1 MTHPDTKLIR
11 VDLHNHT
18 FYSPDSILSPHRFVR
33 EARRRRLDVVA
44 VTDHNTIGGALA
56 VRELSEQP
64 VIVGEEIKSADGEI
78 IGLFLSEEVPKA
90 LAASETIA
98 RIKEQGGI
106 VGVPHPF
113 DSLRFA
119 LNTDVMLALID
130 QIDFIE
136 ALNARMVF
144 SAHNDKARDFA
155 ATHALPTT
163 AGSDAH
169 SPWEVGHCYVEM
181 PPFEGP
187 RDFIAALRRGRLR
200 GRLSTPFIHLIS
212 RYAYLRRA
220 LGWKPPDLPS
230 PAHGRG
236 TGGEAS
242 C

>member
-1 MTHPDTKLIR
+1 MSGPETPPVERLIR

-18 FYSPDSILSPHRFVR
+18 YYSPDSILSPRLFVR
-33 EARRRRLDVVA
+33 EARRRGLDVVA
-44 VTDHNTIGGALA
+44 VTDHNTISGALA

-64 VIVGEEIKSADGEI
+64 VIIGEEIRSADGEI
-78 IGLFLSEEVPKA
+78 IGLFLSEEIPKA

-98 RIKEQGGI
+98 RIKEQGGL

-113 DSLRFA
+113 DSLRSA
-119 LNTDVMLALID
+119 LDQDVMLALID

-155 ATHALPTT
+155 DAHALLTT

-169 SPWEVGHCYVEM
+169 SPWEVGRCYVEM

-187 RDFIAALRRGRLR
+187 RDFIAALRQGRLT
-200 GRLSTPFIHLIS
+200 GRLSTPFVHLIS

-220 LGWKPPDLPS
+220 FGWKP
-230 PAHGRG
+230 G
-236 TGGEAS
+236 
-242 C
+242 

>member
-1 MTHPDTKLIR
+1 MPSAKLIR

-18 FYSPDSILSPHRFVR
+18 HYSPDSILSPRRFVR
-33 EARRRRLDVVA
+33 EARRRGLNVVA
-44 VTDHNTIGGALA
+44 VTDHNTIRGALA
-56 VRELSEQP
+56 VRELSEKA
-64 VIVGEEIKSADGEI
+64 VIIGEEVKSADGEI
-78 IGLFLSEEVPKA
+78 LGLFLQEEVPKG

-98 RIKEQGGI
+98 RIKEQGGL

-113 DSLRFA
+113 DSLRSA
-119 LNTDVMLALID
+119 LSEDVMITLID

-155 ATHALPTT
+155 ATHALPVT

-169 SPWEVGHCYVEM
+169 SPWEVGRCYVET

-187 RDFIAALRRGRLR
+187 RDFLAALHRGRLT
-200 GRLSTPFIHLIS
+200 GRLSTPFVHLIS

-220 LGWKPPDLPS
+220 LGWKPPNSPS
-230 PAHGRG
+230 PEHGRG
-236 TGGEAS
+236 ARGEGS